1 MSLSEQLFLRIIIIR
16 QVTTFYLRFSSTQIN
31 FTKSDILPFQCRKIP
46 QAVRKEVERPTM
58 TKMLSNIVHR
68 KRYRTKTQSK
78 LEQNRF
84 IEKTW
89 IGYLVN
95 GNLSRQQQKYGKGH
109 LINFCCQFDLMELV
123 GQLHNGLVFHL
134 FWRVLIIFN
143 IYMFYAVFSTTKI
156 TNKWLVSFTL
166 TWLQFKIWCWFT
178 SIIRW

>member
-16 QVTTFYLRFSSTQIN
+16 QVTTFYLQYSWTQIN
-31 FTKSDILPFQCRKIP
+31 FTWTKSDILPFQCRKIP
-46 QAVRKEVERPTM
+46 QAVRKEVERPTK

-156 TNKWLVSFTL
+156 TN
-166 TWLQFKIWCWFT
+166 
-178 SIIRW
+178 